1 MILKVKVFD
10 LCFQCDSL
18 HLNFSQS
25 VGEKLKA
32 AKTDGDAIQIL
43 QITAKCGKSKSD

>member
-1 MILKVKVFD
+1 MIHF
-10 LCFQCDSL
+10 

-43 QITAKCGKSKSD
+43 QVTAKCGKSKSDYALETNAL